1 MKSQFIW
8 RTLNKF
14 STLVNAPHSSILIIR
29 VSKIFSNNK
38 LSLEL
43 KLIKNFSFLNEFPK
57 YIVNSIF
64 LEIFRHAKIKVSLI
78 LKKTKKNLLKL
89 TFFRYYG
96 DKWFLLIKSYIV
108 KTKYIEKWPT
118 MRCYMTF
125 VKWSFP
131 QAKDRT
137 PIINQYFTVCEIKC
151 PSFGENYVGKT
162 DKKNIWTM
170 C

>member
-1 MKSQFIW
+1 M
-8 RTLNKF
+8 
-14 STLVNAPHSSILIIR
+14 
-29 VSKIFSNNK
+29 
-38 LSLEL
+38 EL

-108 KTKYIEKWPT
+108 KTKYIEK
-118 MRCYMTF
+118 
-125 VKWSFP
+125 
-131 QAKDRT
+131 
-137 PIINQYFTVCEIKC
+137 
-151 PSFGENYVGKT
+151 
-162 DKKNIWTM
+162 
-170 C
+170 